1 MSNVV
6 DLESELNTAIDEF
19 NFSINQKVNDF
30 TKSGY
35 NEDAIIMMDE
45 LAKHTSELASKFKDI
60 IIKHFD

>member
-1 MSNVV
+1 MSNVL

-19 NFSINQKVNDF
+19 NFSINQKVSDF
-30 TKSGY
+30 TKSEY